1 MKLVGIKSLTLTG
14 IVIVPLGVVIFS
26 PKNGI
31 FLLLCPILLCILL
44 WKRFV
49 NSGNW
54 PGVTGTKFRL
64 PFGDL
69 PALRACTDGL
79 YLLNLCEQLG
89 KPYVYRIW
97 MGHQPTLML
106 AHSDAVRQFWQHHD
120 EMKVEREVKLGWSL
134 LDIMGE
140 GIGFKPY
147 RARSRMSKFF
157 HACFGFKNVRLFD
170 INIENDVDK
179 FMKQLHDLTR
189 KDELIDIGNKLAY
202 LGHDISIHLFLGP
215 KGFAYLET
223 LHKLVDE
230 LHRLMAQTYDATWIN
245 IVGLRWIL
253 PQAYKLRR
261 EVTDFRRRWEDLLQ
275 TLMLEYKKD
284 METSTD
290 NHSMLE
296 RYVQMEGQGKCD
308 ITFLELMDTYTEGL
322 LFPTDLTAGTIVYT
336 LTLLAINLDVQTYTR
351 ELLHEKLGH
360 GACQVTLTDIDSIA
374 CIDWILSESQ
384 RIFPAQMSNTP
395 EYTSQPMTIAGVF
408 IEKNTMVSYDVQSM
422 HRRDDIWD
430 EPSVFRPERF
440 RSLNEKQHKAI
451 HAFGN
456 GRSRR
461 CLGEYFVKSLHKL
474 LIARILLEYRIE
486 TNDNICN
493 IDKIPRSRHPFF
505 YGPDIS
511 LRFVPL

>member
-1 MKLVGIKSLTLTG
+1 MLTG
-14 IVIVPLGVVIFS
+14 TVIAFLGIVIFS
-26 PKNGI
+26 PKSGI
-31 FLLLCPILLCILL
+31 LLLCPVLLCILL

-54 PGVTGTKFRL
+54 LGVTGTDFRL

-69 PALRACTDGL
+69 PTLRACNDGL
-79 YLLNLCEQLG
+79 YLLHLCEQLD

-106 AHSDAVRQFWQHHD
+106 AHPDAVRQFWQYHD
-120 EMKVEREVKLGWSL
+120 ETKVDREVKLGWSL
-134 LDIMGE
+134 LHIMGE

-147 RARSRMSKFF
+147 RARNRMSKFF

-170 INIENDVDK
+170 INIEKDVEN
-179 FMKQLHDLTR
+179 FMIQLHDLTG
-189 KDELIDIGNKLAY
+189 KDRLIDIGNELAY
-202 LGHDISIHLFLGP
+202 LSHDVSIHLFLGP
-215 KGFAYLET
+215 KGFNYLKT

-230 LHRLMAQTYDATWIN
+230 LHRLMAQTYNATWIN
-245 IVGLRWIL
+245 VVGLRWIL
-253 PQAYKLRR
+253 PQAYKLRWA
-261 EVTDFRRRWEDLLQ
+261 VTDFRCQWESLLR
-275 TLMLEYKKD
+275 TLISEYRKE

-290 NHSMLE
+290 NDNKMNESMLE
-296 RYVQMEGQGKCD
+296 RFVQMEAQGKCN

-336 LTLLAINLDVQTYTR
+336 LTLLAMNQDVQTYAR
-351 ELLHEKLGH
+351 EVLHDKLG
-360 GACQVTLTDIDSIA
+360 QDTRRVTMADIHSIDYL
-374 CIDWILSESQ
+374 DWILSECQ
-384 RIFPAQMSNTP
+384 RIFPAQMSTTP
-395 EYTSQPMTIAGVF
+395 EYTSQAMTIAGVS
-408 IEKNTMVSYDVQSM
+408 IQKNTMVSYDVQSM

-440 RSLNEKQHKAI
+440 RLLNEQQHKAI

-474 LIARILLEYRIE
+474 LIARILLEYHIE
-486 TNDNICN
+486 TNDNTCN
-493 IDKIPRSRHPFF
+493 IDKIPRNRRPFF
-505 YGPDIS
+505 YGPDIC

>member
-1 MKLVGIKSLTLTG
+1 MTG
-14 IVIVPLGVVIFS
+14 IVIVLLGIVVFFPKSGTFS
-26 PKNGI
+26 LCLV
-31 FLLLCPILLCILL
+31 LLGILL
-44 WKRFV
+44 WKYFV

-54 PGVTGTKFRL
+54 PGVIGTDFRL

-69 PALRACTDGL
+69 PTLRTCNDGL
-79 YLLNLCEQLG
+79 YLLHLCEQLG

-106 AHSDAVRQFWQHHD
+106 AHPDAVRQFWQYHD
-120 EMKVEREVKLGWSL
+120 ETKVEREVKLGWSL

-147 RARSRMSKFF
+147 RARNRMSKFF
-157 HACFGFKNVRLFD
+157 HACFGSKNVRLFD
-170 INIENDVDK
+170 VNIENEVEK
-179 FMKQLHDLTR
+179 FMIKAHDLTR
-189 KDELIDIGNKLAY
+189 KDRLIDIGKELAY
-202 LGHDISIHLFLGP
+202 LGHDASIHLFLGS

-223 LHKLVDE
+223 LHQLVDE
-230 LHRLMAQTYDATWIN
+230 LHRLMAQTYNATWIN
-245 IVGLRWIL
+245 VVGLRWIL
-253 PQAYKLRR
+253 PQAYKLHWA
-261 EVTDFRRRWEDLLQ
+261 VTDFRHQWENLLR
-275 TLMLEYKKD
+275 TLMAEYRKE

-290 NHSMLE
+290 NDDKMNDSMLE
-296 RYVQMEGQGKCD
+296 HYVQMEAQGKCD
-308 ITFLELMDTYTEGL
+308 VTFLELMDTYTEGL

-336 LTLLAINLDVQTYTR
+336 LTLLAMNQDVQSYAR
-351 ELLHEKLGH
+351 ELLYSKLG
-360 GACQVTLTDIDSIA
+360 QDIKRVTLDDIHSVDYL
-374 CIDWILSESQ
+374 DWILSECQ

-395 EYTSQPMTIAGVF
+395 EYTSQALTIAGVS
-408 IEKNTMVSYDVQSM
+408 IPKNTMVSYDVQSI

-440 RSLNEKQHKAI
+440 RFLDEKQHKAI

-486 TNDNICN
+486 TTDNICN
-493 IDKIPRSRHPFF
+493 IDKIPRNRHPFF
-505 YGPDIS
+505 YGPDIC
-511 LRFVPL
+511 LRFVCL